1 MDNDNEA
8 ATKMAKYSHAVV
20 YYKVAHVQ
28 LMRLW
33 RAFRQSNHLVNHQR
47 IHTVRALRLSSPDD
61 DLTVN
66 IGKDRLVVS
75 AHRLMSVSPMINRML
90 SVDMKEKQQKTIN
103 LDGLGINMEQF
114 MDFMDSISS
123 YKHQF
128 FPNRNFL
135 ISLNPR
141 TPEFNPKIQQKMCS
155 TSQVGRLL
163 PGGLVE
169 GALWRPSDELRGNS
183 VYRPFSLVDRYRLDN
198 LKQCFSRMLT
208 ELTNEWWPPNFANL
222 DPSEEKRLL
231 LARIAELD
239 HQQTTNSPT
248 SSASC
253 DLVATKAK
261 RRRIEGDEAVQ
272 EGDEAVQGG
281 MESHMALLTKME
293 EYQKQL
299 QQTIDKSAEMK
310 QLNKKLQSDQK
321 TLLERLTTIDQQ
333 CNERVEEKLN
343 NFLGQFVEEQKKKFE
358 EQQKETDRMLKKQ
371 MDELGNSSKKE
382 LEKGIN
388 AKMEQYQKEQKLNII
403 DLQKKVG
410 VLDDKINGKGLIP
423 QQNRWDAAA
432 CHEDLTLSGPEQMI
446 VEYNGKNNGQ
456 RSVRAVQPIPKG
468 KFGIF
473 YYEVKILKAGDSVH
487 IGLGHAQMPFDE
499 FFGAQEG
506 VYGYGSWG
514 AFWGQAIENC
524 SEWNGWPCIRKRPK
538 FGAGDVIGC
547 GVNLATRQIIYTKN
561 GRRLETNRLFA
572 DFAADLF
579 PCVTLSAAGDKI
591 EANFGPNFKFSIA
604 DGI

>member
-1 MDNDNEA
+1 MSSSTESTPA
-8 ATKMAKYSHAVV
+8 ADITA
-20 YYKVAHVQ
+20 
-28 LMRLW
+28 
-33 RAFRQSNHLVNHQR
+33 
-47 IHTVRALRLSSPDD
+47 
-61 DLTVN
+61 
-66 IGKDRLVVS
+66 
-75 AHRLMSVSPMINRML
+75 
-90 SVDMKEKQQKTIN
+90 
-103 LDGLGINMEQF
+103 
-114 MDFMDSISS
+114 
-123 YKHQF
+123 
-128 FPNRNFL
+128 
-135 ISLNPR
+135 NP
-141 TPEFNPKIQQKMCS
+141 
-155 TSQVGRLL
+155 
-163 PGGLVE
+163 
-169 GALWRPSDELRGNS
+169 
-183 VYRPFSLVDRYRLDN
+183 
-198 LKQCFSRMLT
+198 
-208 ELTNEWWPPNFANL
+208 EWWPPSFDNL

-239 HQQTTNSPT
+239 RQQTTNSPT

-299 QQTIDKSAEMK
+299 QQTIDESAEMK

-321 TLLERLTTIDQQ
+321 TLLERLTTNDQQ

-423 QQNRWDAAA
+423 QQNRWDATA
-432 CHEDLTLSGPEQMI
+432 CHEDLTLSKPEQLI
-446 VEYNGKNNGQ
+446 AQYTGKNYGQ
-456 RSVRAVQPIPKG
+456 RSVRAERPIPKG
-468 KFGIF
+468 QFGIF

-487 IGLGHAQMPFDE
+487 IGLGTKLMPLDE
-499 FFGAQEG
+499 IPGAHEG
-506 VYGYGSWG
+506 IYGYGSWG
-514 AFWGQAIENC
+514 AFWGHVVEGC
-524 SEWNGWPCIRKRPK
+524 SYWNGWPCIKRKPKFGDGDVIGCGVNLATRQIIYTKNGQRLGLIPQQNRWDATACHEDLTLSKPEQLIAQYTGKNYGQRSVRAERPIPKGQFGIFYYEVKILKAGDSVHIGLGTKLMPLDEISGAREGIYGYGSWGAFWGHAIEGCSYWNGFPCIKKKPK

-561 GRRLETNRLFA
+561 GQRLETNRLFV

-591 EANFGPNFKFSIA
+591 EANFGPNFKFTIA